1 MQIKFYPRFIKQ
13 LKQLNK
19 LPLDLQEEVL
29 IKIDLFIEN
38 SRHPSLKNHKLQG
51 RLRDFY
57 SFSVNYSYR
66 ILYKIKDNKVVLA
79 EIGTHD
85 LYR

>member
-13 LKQLNK
+13 LNR

-29 IKIDLFIEN
+29 TKIDLFIEN
-38 SRHPSLKNHKLQG
+38 PQHPSLKSHKLHG
-51 RLRDFY
+51 RLREYY
-57 SFSVNYSYR
+57 SFSVNYAYR
-66 ILYKIKDNKVVLA
+66 ILYKIKDNEAVFA

-85 LYR
+85 LYK